1 MVSSNNTHFRIKILK
16 HVFHIKWTHFII
28 IFPLIDDQG
37 GESSSKSSGREVDPL
52 SLDSEIITLDSDD
65 GDDAPLPP
73 QPVKPKP
80 IPSERPKREVWI
92 CHYIIQDV

>member
-1 MVSSNNTHFRIKILK
+1 MVDSNNTHFSLKILLHITHNLSLK
-16 HVFHIKWTHFII
+16 YVFHIKLPHFII

-37 GESSSKSSGREVDPL
+37 GESSSKTSGREVDPL

-80 IPSERPKREVWI
+80 IPSERPKREV
-92 CHYIIQDV
+92 